1 MADIEVVITLEG
13 TLKRTAHLVD
23 FGLSQI
29 QIPLSNS
36 YGQILVPV
44 ILYSCTDTDLPVQGQ
59 MGGTGVVI
67 GGQCVISS
75 AHRLQPL
82 LGNAVQGTQGEVPSV
97 VVAKIQGECGR
108 GR

>member
-1 MADIEVVITLEG
+1 MDDIGVVITLEG
-13 TLKRTAHLVD
+13 TLQRAARLVD

-29 QIPLSNS
+29 QILVSNS

-44 ILYSCTDTDLPVQGQ
+44 ILYSDTDTDLPVQGQ
-59 MGGTGVVI
+59 IGGTGVVI
-67 GGQCVISS
+67 GGRCVISS
-75 AHRLQPL
+75 AYRLQPL

-97 VVAKIQGECGR
+97 VVAKILGECGR